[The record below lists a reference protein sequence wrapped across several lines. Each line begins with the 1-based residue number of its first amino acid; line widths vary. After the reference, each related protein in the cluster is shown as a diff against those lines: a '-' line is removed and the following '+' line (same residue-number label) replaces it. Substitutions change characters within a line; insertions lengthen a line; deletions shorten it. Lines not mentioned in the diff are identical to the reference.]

1 MESSHVISIFA
12 ALAQATRLEVF
23 RLLIANEPEG
33 LAAGDIAKQL
43 DVPHNT
49 MSTHLAILSRAGLVQ
64 AKRQSRSI
72 IYRAQLDAVGALVGY
87 LLNDCCGG
95 HPEICAPLLAEISTC
110 CPPQTK
116 KVVHE

>member
-1 MESSHVISIFA
+1 MESSHVIPIFA

-23 RLLIANEPEG
+23 RLLIEHEPQG

-43 DVPHNT
+43 EVPHNT
-49 MSTHLAILSRAGLVQ
+49 MSTHLAILSRAGLIQ
-64 AKRQSRSI
+64 ATRQSRSI
-72 IYRAQLDAVGALVGY
+72 IYRAQIESVKALVGY

-95 HPEICAPLLAEISTC
+95 RPEICAPVLAEISPC

-116 KVVHE
+116 KVVYE